1 MSYAVMPLADYKT
14 ACDKIREKVV
24 LTTVVFEDTDFG
36 YFRSA
41 PFNFEEG
48 KTYTINISVT
58 DNRVDFVV
66 GSEEWNNTSP
76 PWEFQFENNSFT
88 ARYDYEACVYIN
100 KHSSL
105 TINDITLATI
115 ECDGEIV
122 ANFVEPQ
129 KIKSGELADRIEDV
143 AKTVEESFNLT
154 LTEIE
159 SSLDSII
166 ALQNSIIEGDV

>member
-1 MSYAVMPLADYKT
+1 MNYAVMPLSDYKA
-14 ACDKIREKVV
+14 ACDKVREKIV
-24 LTTVVFEDTDFG
+24 LTTVAFEDTDFG

-41 PFNFEEG
+41 SFNFKGG

-66 GSEEWNNTSP
+66 GYDGWCNTSP
-76 PWEFQFENNSFT
+76 PWVFQFENNSFT
-88 ARYDYEACVYIN
+88 APSDHSAHIYLN
-100 KHSSL
+100 KENGI
-105 TINDITLATI
+105 TIDDILSATI

-129 KIKSGELADRIEDV
+129 KIKSGELADRIDDV
-143 AKTVEESFNLT
+143 AKTIEESFNLT